1 MPSVLLMIC
10 TAIGAFVTFFY
21 LLNTDYLDVTGPVE
35 KDPIMTYPQSIAV
48 GVVNQRLDVDCVGHV
63 LKRSHRVTDLLL
75 MIGMQPK
82 QLLDGFSG
90 PVD

>member
-1 MPSVLLMIC
+1 
-10 TAIGAFVTFFY
+10 
-21 LLNTDYLDVTGPVE
+21 
-35 KDPIMTYPQSIAV
+35 MTYPQSIAV